1 MHTIITM
8 KEKVY
13 LDSTIPSYYFD
24 KRESLTTFIEITRSW
39 WSEMS
44 DDYDL
49 FISDAVLQELNEG
62 NYPRKDE
69 IIKFVS
75 KIPLLPTVDNIE
87 LIVEFYIENYVMP
100 KSLVGDAAHLAYA
113 SYYGIE
119 YLLTWNCNHLANA
132 NKRRHIRIMN
142 GRLGLS
148 TPEIITPLELFK
160 EEDKND

>member
-1 MHTIITM
+1 MQEIITM

-24 KRESLTTFIEITRSW
+24 KRESLTTFIEITRKW

-44 DDYDL
+44 DNYDL
-49 FISDAVLQELNEG
+49 LISDAVLQELSEG
-62 NYPRKDE
+62 SYPNKEE

-75 KIPLLPTVDNIE
+75 NIPLLPTVDNIE

-100 KSLVGDAAHLAYA
+100 KSFVGDAAH
-113 SYYGIE
+113 
-119 YLLTWNCNHLANA
+119 HLANA